1 MVKKLVFNNLS
12 KTQKS
17 ELCNYVKKFV
27 EKNKDYSTEEIFDA
41 FFEEEQYY
49 LDLNTSRH
57 AWIAVFLENEE
68 FINDLKKYINEC
80 KNSIELKI
88 KQKPFLDAQKQ
99 KQKDFLKV
107 QRKVIQDKKMSEEK
121 PTKKQ
126 KYYYGILCKKYGID
140 PIILANEEATKLDY
154 KNAIEKILEENFK

>member
-1 MVKKLVFNNLS
+1 MIKKLVFNNLS
-12 KTQKS
+12 KTQKT

-27 EKNKDYSTEEIFDA
+27 EKNNEYLTDDIIDA

-49 LDLNTSRH
+49 LDMNTSRH
-57 AWIAVFLENEE
+57 AWIADFLEDES
-68 FINDLKKYINEC
+68 FYADLKKYIEEC
-80 KNSIELKI
+80 KNAIELKN

-99 KQKDFLKV
+99 KQKDFLKM
-107 QRKVIQDKKMSEEK
+107 QRKVVQDKKMSEEK

-140 PIILANEEATKLDY
+140 PIILKNEEATKLDY
-154 KNAIEKILEENFK
+154 KNAIEKILEDNFS